1 MTTTFRTEIQ
11 GLNCAS
17 CVRKVETGLNAVS
30 GVSDAHANL
39 ATGAVD
45 AKLSEAVTPSDV
57 IAKLDELGYPAITE
71 TRRFA
76 VQGMSCA
83 SCVARLEGA
92 LAAAPG
98 VQGAQVNLAN
108 QTATVTVAS
117 GTDIQSLRDVASATG
132 YPMDPLEPAAIA
144 KDRQA
149 EEAERLKRSTWI
161 AAALVLP
168 IFLIEMGGHL
178 IPGVHGLVGATIGH
192 QTARVL
198 GFLLIGAALIGPGR
212 EFYVRG
218 FPALLRGAPDMN
230 ALVALG
236 TFAAFAYST
245 VATFAPGFLPEGTR
259 NVYFEAAGVIVV
271 LILFGRSLEARAKGR
286 AGSAI
291 RELIGLSPKT
301 ARVQTE
307 MGVEDRPI
315 AQLVV
320 GDLIQVR
327 PGERI
332 ATDGVI
338 VEGTSYIDES
348 MITGEP
354 VPVAK
359 AQGDPVTGGT
369 VNGTGVF
376 TFRAESVGTDT
387 VLAQIVR
394 MVEDAQSAKLPI
406 QGLVDRITAW
416 FVPAVMAVALVTIG
430 TWLLVGGTSV
440 LGLALVAGV
449 SVLIVACPCAMGL
462 ATPTSIMVGT
472 GRAAGL
478 GILFRKGDA
487 LQSLGDVE
495 VVAFDKTGTLTEGR
509 PEVAQVVPAEGWA
522 RKDILH
528 FAAGAESNS
537 EHPIAQAILRAVEA
551 PPKSDEFE
559 SVTGAGILASVEGR
573 KVAVGT
579 SRLMEREEVD
589 ASALLEQ
596 VQQLSAE
603 GHTAFFVAIDNTPA
617 GVVAVSDP
625 IKPGAPAT
633 VAALRALGVE
643 VAMVTGDS
651 QATASAIAARL
662 GIDTVAAEALPE
674 TKVDTIRKLGAGKRI
689 AFVGDGI
696 NDAPALAAAN
706 VGVAIGTGTDV
717 AIETG
722 DVVLMSGDTGGV
734 VRAIEL
740 SRATMRN
747 IRQNLGWAFG
757 YNILLIPVAA
767 GVFYPAFGML
777 LSPMLAAGAMALS
790 SVAVV
795 TNALRLRRFGRARVA
810 ATPQTTTKEVA
821 A

>member
-11 GLNCAS
+11 GLSCAS
-17 CVRKVETGLNAVS
+17 CVRKVEAALNAVP
-30 GVSDAHANL
+30 GVSNARANL
-39 ATGAVD
+39 ATGTVD
-45 AKLSEAVTPSDV
+45 AKLSDEATPSDV
-57 IAKLDELGYPAITE
+57 ITKLDEVGYPAITE

-83 SCVARLEGA
+83 SCVARLETA
-92 LAAAPG
+92 LSSAPG
-98 VQGAQVNLAN
+98 VQSAQVNLAN
-108 QTATVTVAS
+108 QTATVTVAN

-132 YPMDPLEPAAIA
+132 YPMDSLEPATTA
-144 KDRQA
+144 KDRQT
-149 EEAERLKRSTWI
+149 EEADRLGRSTWI

-168 IFLIEMGGHL
+168 VFLIEMGGHL

-192 QTARVL
+192 QSARVL
-198 GFLLIGAALIGPGR
+198 GFLLVGAALIGPGR

-218 FPALLRGAPDMN
+218 IPALLRGAPDMN

-245 VATFAPGFLPEGTR
+245 VATFAPSVLPEGTR

-291 RELIGLSPKT
+291 RELIGLRPKT
-301 ARVQTE
+301 ARVQTDA
-307 MGVEDRPI
+307 GVEDRPL
-315 AQLVV
+315 AQLAV

-327 PGERI
+327 PGERV
-332 ATDGVI
+332 ATDGII
-338 VEGTSYIDES
+338 VDGNSYVDES

-354 VPVAK
+354 VPVARTP
-359 AQGDPVTGGT
+359 GDPVTGGT
-369 VNGTGVF
+369 VNGTGAF
-376 TFRAESVGTDT
+376 TFRAESVGADT

-416 FVPAVMAVALVTIG
+416 FVPAVMAVAMLTIG
-430 TWLLVGGTSV
+430 TWLLVGGASV

-487 LQSLGDVE
+487 LQSLGDVQ

-509 PEVAQVVPAEGWA
+509 PEVAQVVFAEGWA
-522 RKDILH
+522 RDDVLH

-537 EHPIAQAILRAVEA
+537 EHPIAQAILRAVNT
-551 PPKSDEFE
+551 PPKTDEFQ
-559 SVTGAGILASVEGR
+559 SVTGAGILATVEGR

-579 SRLMEREEVD
+579 KRLMDRERIDV
-589 ASALLEQ
+589 SALSEPA
-596 VQQLSAE
+596 QQLSAE
-603 GHTAFFVAIDNTPA
+603 GHTAFFVAVENVPA

-625 IKPGAPAT
+625 IKPGAPET
-633 VAALRALGVE
+633 VAALKALGVE
-643 VAMVTGDS
+643 VAMITGDS
-651 QATASAIAARL
+651 QATANAIAARL
-662 GIDTVAAEALPE
+662 GIDTIAAEALPE
-674 TKVDTIRKLGAGKRI
+674 TKVKTLRRLGTNKRI

-696 NDAPALAAAN
+696 NDAPALAAAD

-767 GVFYPAFGML
+767 GVFYPASGLL

-795 TNALRLRRFGRARVA
+795 TNALRLRRFGAKPG
-810 ATPQTTTKEVA
+810 ATTHRPTSREVA